1 MADQGPKKVPSIPV
15 WQQKSSPDLPQRS
28 ADDEP
33 SSDTTSTTS
42 STPELSAL
50 EQARKFLEDESIR
63 DASRERKVAFLEK
76 KGLSSDEI
84 DQLLDSEHPSSSDAA
99 SDLKTVHDSTETTSN
114 KAPESSPPRPSAPS
128 TQIPQSTTSPRR
140 DVPPIIT
147 YPEFLLKPA
156 KPPPLITFSRLVNAA
171 YAFAGLA
178 TLTYAASNY
187 IVEPMLETLTSAR
200 HDLSSTT
207 LSDLDQLNS
216 KLESVVSHVPYI
228 ASTSTQRP
236 NPYSD
241 EKALSDMS
249 SDSDPTELFHRDIA
263 TQTSPHPSPSL
274 PSESTLYGS
283 EFAPSDPTASQSTRL
298 RSLHSTLSSL
308 LTSTDT
314 NFSQDKLKESV
325 ADFQT
330 VLDKLSNTYNPFQ
343 TSYSSGSSSFTS
355 YTPTAE
361 DKTKTKK
368 SSTSD
373 NEAARF
379 RAEIRALKGAFLSS
393 RNFPTAR
400 PAAPFTLQRP
410 ASAR

>member
-15 WQQKSSPDLPQRS
+15 WQQKSSQDLPQPS

-42 STPELSAL
+42 SSPELSVL

-63 DASRERKVAFLEK
+63 DVSRERKAALLEK

-84 DQLLDSEHPSSSDAA
+84 HQLLDSEHPSSDDTP
-99 SDLKTVHDSTETTSN
+99 SDLKTVHDSTQTLNN
-114 KAPESSPPRPSAPS
+114 KAPESSSPSASPSS
-128 TQIPQSTTSPRR
+128 TQTPESTTSPRR
-140 DVPPIIT
+140 DIPPIIT
-147 YPEFLLKPA
+147 YPEFLVKPT
-156 KPPPLITFSRLVNAA
+156 KPPPLVTFSRLVNAA

-200 HDLSSTT
+200 HDLSSTA

-228 ASTSTQRP
+228 ASTQHP
-236 NPYSD
+236 KPSD
-241 EKALSDMS
+241 ETLSDTS

-263 TQTSPHPSPSL
+263 TQTSPHPSPS
-274 PSESTLYGS
+274 PSESSPYG
-283 EFAPSDPTASQSTRL
+283 FAASDPTARQSTRL
-298 RSLHSTLSSL
+298 RSLHGTLSSL

-314 NFSQDKLKESV
+314 HFAQDKLKESV
-325 ADFQT
+325 TDFQT

-343 TSYSSGSSSFTS
+343 TSYSGSSFTS
-355 YTPTAE
+355 YTSTGVGANAE
-361 DKTKTKK
+361 DKSRTKK

-400 PAAPFTLQRP
+400 PAAPFTLP
-410 ASAR
+410 GSAR